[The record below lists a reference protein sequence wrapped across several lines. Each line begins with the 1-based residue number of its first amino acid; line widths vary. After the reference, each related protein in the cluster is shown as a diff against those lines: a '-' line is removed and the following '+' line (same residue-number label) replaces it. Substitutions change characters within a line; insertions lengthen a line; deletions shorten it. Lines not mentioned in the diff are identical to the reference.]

1 MTRKRKKIPKPGR
14 PLKSLIYDQKTA
26 VLTKEEMDIREE
38 NLQYRP
44 FCRTE
49 GVRALW
55 AAVAVRAVR
64 DYNAVR
70 KQNDKHAESE
80 KTQLQDFFNS
90 ELFGEITNGLE
101 ANDVDIQLEKNS
113 DVLKMANRERR
124 SSQYESA

>member
-1 MTRKRKKIPKPGR
+1 MTGKRKKIPRPGR

-26 VLTKEEMDIREE
+26 SLTKEEMNIREG
-38 NLQYRP
+38 NLQCRP
-44 FCRTE
+44 FYRTE

-70 KQNDKHAESE
+70 KQNDKHSENE
-80 KTQLQDFFNS
+80 KTLLQEFFNS

-101 ANDVDIQLEKNS
+101 AKDVDIQLEKNS
-113 DVLKMANRERR
+113 DVLKMADRERR
-124 SSQYESA
+124 SSRYESA

>member
-1 MTRKRKKIPKPGR
+1 MARKRKKMPKPGR

-26 VLTKEEMDIREE
+26 DLTEEEMDIREE

-44 FCRTE
+44 FYRTE

-55 AAVAVRAVR
+55 AAVATRAIR
-64 DYNAVR
+64 DYNVVR
-70 KQNDKHAESE
+70 KRNDLRART
-80 KTQLQDFFNS
+80 TQEECRQFFNS